1 MNRLWGVLLVLSGLA
16 LAQSQP
22 IDSLVRPQ
30 DRPGQLRYSLALRYA
45 PLQTSG
51 LGEEAERGIFAFTR
65 VEHGL
70 LLSGALE
77 LTLDAT
83 WKAFVGLSPEMVY
96 FQTER
101 RFAQELERLGG
112 YELALGGLLGL
123 EARLPGWGGL
133 EPRVAIA
140 LGYPWALQYS
150 LSLSLIRDPVVL
162 VAQMSLNDALNERP
176 TQLSFTLGTGFVA
189 NERISMQ
196 LAGELGLSLEPLILP
211 SARLRL
217 KTTYT
222 LEARSEQQLASLLS
236 LQVTGEQLRLGW
248 GLELGGILR

>member
-1 MNRLWGVLLVLSGLA
+1 MRRLWCVLLVLGGLA

-83 WKAFVGLSPEMVY
+83 WKAFVGLSPE
-96 FQTER
+96 
-101 RFAQELERLGG
+101 
-112 YELALGGLLGL
+112 LAP
-123 EARLPGWGGL
+123 PGHRGAATAWVG
-133 EPRVAIA
+133 PRAGRHPAIMKGCKA
-140 LGYPWALQYS
+140 A
-150 LSLSLIRDPVVL
+150 
-162 VAQMSLNDALNERP
+162 
-176 TQLSFTLGTGFVA
+176 
-189 NERISMQ
+189 
-196 LAGELGLSLEPLILP
+196 AG
-211 SARLRL
+211 
-217 KTTYT
+217 
-222 LEARSEQQLASLLS
+222 
-236 LQVTGEQLRLGW
+236 
-248 GLELGGILR
+248 